1 MQALKTEPHST
12 RKGTTVSDI
21 VAQMAEA
28 IVAGHLRP
36 GERLDET
43 GLAARYG
50 VSRTPIREALAQLST
65 MGLIDRRPNRGALV
79 AALSAEHIAN
89 LVEAMAELEAVCARL
104 AAERMSVVERQTME
118 ANHLRAAELVRMAE
132 VEAYGIHD
140 AQFHGS
146 IHRAARNEHLCE
158 MAGMARA
165 RLAPFRT
172 DLFVYPARLARS
184 FEEHETI
191 VTAILQ
197 ADGPKAEALMRAHI
211 LNSRT
216 EVLPLRIR

>member
-1 MQALKTEPHST
+1 MA
-12 RKGTTVSDI
+12 DI
-21 VAQMAEA
+21 VSQMADA

-43 GLAARYG
+43 GLAARYS

-65 MGLIDRRPNRGALV
+65 MGLIERRPNRGALV
-79 AALSAEHIAN
+79 AELSPEHIAN

-104 AAERMSVVERQTME
+104 AAERMTVTERQAME
-118 ANHLRAAELVRMAE
+118 ANHLRAAEFVRMAE
-132 VEAYGIHD
+132 AEAYAAHD
-140 AQFHGS
+140 SQFHAG

-158 MAGMARA
+158 MAGMARS

-172 DLFVYPARLARS
+172 DLFIYPARLARS

-211 LNSRT
+211 LNSKT
-216 EVLPLRIR
+216 EVLPLRIK